1 MISNI
6 NELILRDVSSDY
18 ETIDSQTLQ
27 KEIDATNKA
36 ELELKKADKA
46 IATLQGQP
54 ADADVLAMVANHQK
68 QVVMTMSGGN
78 PKMQLLWP

>member
-27 KEIDATNKA
+27 REIDATNKA

-46 IATLQGQP
+46 IATLGY
-54 ADADVLAMVANHQK
+54 
-68 QVVMTMSGGN
+68 TCRRRGFIYGG
-78 PKMQLLWP
+78 